1 MRKFYLTIWSVFSL
15 VAACG
20 QEIFILQSPDK
31 NIELQI
37 GAGTQLSYRVAY
49 LGQTLLD
56 SCKAAIQLQNGL
68 VLGNKVQ
75 VTKATRRSVQD
86 TITPVVKEKRGRI
99 PDFFN
104 EIILQCKGNYN
115 VIFRA
120 YNDGIAYRF
129 TTNFKDSI
137 TILNENALFHFNQP
151 QTIYYTPVNKR
162 SDADIFHTSFESPY
176 TQARLDTISKEVLI
190 FTPTLLYAN
199 NAPKIAITESD
210 LLDYAGMF
218 LQAESGNSIKG
229 VFAPYPKNIMV
240 TEAEFPQQIVTERE
254 NYIAKSQ
261 GTRVFPWRVIAI
273 APTDADLLM
282 NDLVYRLATP
292 NRLKETD
299 WIEPGTS
306 TEEWIIGSNIYNVPF
321 KSGINTETYKYYI
334 DFASRFGLE
343 YVMLDAGW
351 SDVKDLFKIAPGMNM
366 DSITN
371 YAKEKGVNLTL
382 WTLSMTLD
390 RQLDAAMQQFK
401 KWGVK
406 CIMTDFMDRD
416 DQFMVNFYERI
427 AEATAKYK
435 IMVMFHGAY
444 KPAGL
449 QRTYPHLITRE
460 AALGSEFNIWSDLV
474 TPEHDLLLPFI
485 RQLSGPM
492 DYEPGILDNATAK
505 TFRSIGEKVM
515 TQGTRTHQLAMFV
528 IYESPLQMFSG
539 NPSTGFKEPDFM
551 ELLGS
556 LPTVWDETK
565 ILKAQFSDYI
575 VMARRNGN
583 DWYLAAMN
591 DWTPY
596 DTSIS
601 LDFLPVGNYKATLCA
616 DGINADR
623 YPADYFIRERT
634 VTASDNLTIRLAP
647 GGGYV
652 VRLIKE

>member
-1 MRKFYLTIWSVFSL
+1 MRKFYLTLWSVFAL

-20 QEIFILQSPDK
+20 QETFILQSPDK

-49 LGQTLLD
+49 RGQALLD
-56 SCKAAIQLQNGL
+56 SCRAAIQLQNGL

-86 TITPVVKEKRGRI
+86 TIIPVVKEKRGRI
-99 PDFFN
+99 PDVFN
-104 EIILQCKGNYN
+104 EIILQCKGNYSL
-115 VIFRA
+115 IFRA
-120 YNDGIAYRF
+120 YNDGVAYRF
-129 TTNFKDSI
+129 VTNFKDSI

-162 SDADIFHTSFESPY
+162 SDADVFHTSFESPY
-176 TQARLDTISKEVLI
+176 TQARLDTMSKEVLI

-199 NAPKIAITESD
+199 NAPKIIITESD

-218 LQAESGNSIKG
+218 LQADDNNSLKG
-229 VFAPYPKNIMV
+229 IFAPYPKNIMV
-240 TEAEFPQQIVTERE
+240 TEGEFPQQIVTDRE
-254 NYIAKSQ
+254 NYIAKSK

-292 NRLKETD
+292 NRLKETN

-366 DSITN
+366 DSIAN

-390 RQLDAAMQQFK
+390 RQLDAAMQQFQ

-416 DQFMVNFYERI
+416 DQYMVNFYERI

-528 IYESPLQMFSG
+528 VYESPLQMFSG

-565 ILKAQFSDYI
+565 ILKAQFSNYI

-591 DWTPY
+591 DWTTY

-601 LDFLPVGNYKATLCA
+601 LDFLPAGNYKATICA

-652 VRLIKE
+652 ARLIKE